1 MRVDSGVGRGLEV
14 SALYDPMIAKVIVH
28 GLDREH
34 ARRRML
40 RALEEYV
47 IEGPKTLIGF
57 HRALLSHQC
66 FVEGETCL
74 GLVESELLARQAEE
88 PRANDVAGGAER
100 PRRGAHVA
108 RSSWTA
114 AATRCA
120 SSSPSRSTRSSSA
133 AGASARHGRH
143 GGHARDAVTSP
154 MQGTV
159 LAVEVADGDEV
170 EAGQVIC
177 IVEAM
182 KMENEISAHR
192 DGVVS
197 ELSVAPGEPVNAG
210 QVICVVTQDGDES

>member
-1 MRVDSGVGRGLEV
+1 V
-14 SALYDPMIAKVIVH
+14 SASTRASYDPLIAKVIVH
-28 GLDREH
+28 GGDREH

-57 HRALLSHQC
+57 HRALLSQQC
-66 FVEGETCL
+66 FVDGETCF

-88 PRANDVAGGAER
+88 LEPARASMGIDGRNVDSRISLVELDGRRYEVRMLVPEPQYKELVRRRQER
-100 PRRGAHVA
+100 QRGH
-108 RSSWTA
+108 
-114 AATRCA
+114 
-120 SSSPSRSTRSSSA
+120 
-133 AGASARHGRH
+133 H

-159 LAVEVADGDEV
+159 LAVEVAEGDEV

-182 KMENEISAHR
+182 KMENEITAHR
-192 DGVVS
+192 EGVVS
-197 ELSVAPGEPVNAG
+197 ELSVAAGQAVNAG
-210 QVICVVTQDGDES
+210 QVICVVTQDGDEP

>member
-1 MRVDSGVGRGLEV
+1 
-14 SALYDPMIAKVIVH
+14 MIAKVIVH

-47 IEGPKTLIGF
+47 VEGPKTLIGF

-66 FVEGETCL
+66 FVEGETCF

-88 PRANDVAGGAER
+88 LEPAK
-100 PRRGAHVA
+100 
-108 RSSWTA
+108 
-114 AATRCA
+114 
-120 SSSPSRSTRSSSA
+120 A
-133 AGASARHGRH
+133 AGSSNGRVETRTSLVELDGRRYEVRVLVPEPQYKELVRRRQERQHGQH

-177 IVEAM
+177 VVEAM
-182 KMENEISAHR
+182 KMENEITAHR

-197 ELSVAPGEPVNAG
+197 DLSVVAGEPVNAG